1 MARVIDIHFDPET
14 GEMTVKVDGLPD
26 QQCTDLT
33 KLLQKQLGMTDAKVT
48 KTSVQYEG
56 DGQTGGE
63 SVPRG

>member
-1 MARVIDIHFDPET
+1 
-14 GEMTVKVDGLPD
+14 MTVKVDGLPD

-63 SVPRG
+63 SVHRG